1 MRIGVRIDRYGE
13 FQAQVADIVG
23 KRVLAVNGLKKDS
36 EAVDFLLSDGSV
48 FEMAYHPDCY
58 ASCYILELD
67 CAPEDFVDQVVLSA
81 EVVSNA
87 ENPPPP
93 GEYAPDSYTW
103 TFVKFS
109 TSKGHFTVRWYGESN
124 GYYSE
129 TPSFTRLPPDEAR
142 RVLSEKEQ
150 VLLDR
155 AEEMGWSA
163 AVRRDGID
171 ET

>member
-1 MRIGVRIDRYGE
+1 MRIYNNWNYAAAVS
-13 FQAQVADIVG
+13 DIVG
-23 KRVLAVNGLKKDS
+23 KRVLAVNGLRKGS

-81 EVVSNA
+81 EVVSNSGA
-87 ENPPPP
+87 ESPPPP